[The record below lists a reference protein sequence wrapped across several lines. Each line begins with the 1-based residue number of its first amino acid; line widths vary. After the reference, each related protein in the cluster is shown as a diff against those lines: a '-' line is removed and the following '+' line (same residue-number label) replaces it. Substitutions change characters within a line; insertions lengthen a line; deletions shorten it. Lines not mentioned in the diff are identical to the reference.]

1 MFSFDQTRPNM
12 DYQVPEDFVQDT
24 SSYVLN
30 LDPDKIFK
38 GNVIFIESR
47 GSLSSSE
54 MLLTTSRDNGVGIIV
69 GETSGANPCNY
80 GDILYSIL
88 PNTSTLVGT
97 SCKYFTRVNKNLLD
111 EEYLVPDVVIDL
123 DDPEKDLVWEWILKN
138 YGK

>member
-1 MFSFDQTRPNM
+1 
-12 DYQVPEDFVQDT
+12 
-24 SSYVLN
+24 
-30 LDPDKIFK
+30 
-38 GNVIFIESR
+38 
-47 GSLSSSE
+47 
-54 MLLTTSRDNGVGIIV
+54 MLLLSRKTTCKGHMRFKDYN
-69 GETSGANPCNY
+69 